1 MLRVVALVEWRGGKE
16 ELWKGASMLQLISVL
31 GALAILGA
39 FAANQLG
46 WIRPSQLS
54 YAAANFVGAA
64 ILTAV
69 AVVDR
74 QIGFVVLQGA
84 WTLVSLWGIVA
95 ILRGGGRGR
104 NHRSSRRA

>member
-1 MLRVVALVEWRGGKE
+1 
-16 ELWKGASMLQLISVL
+16 MLQVVSIL

-54 YAAANFVGAA
+54 YAGANFVGAG
-64 ILTAV
+64 ILTVVAV
-69 AVVDR
+69 ADG
-74 QIGFVVLQGA
+74 QIGFTILQGA

-95 ILRGGGRGR
+95 ILRGGGHGG

>member
-1 MLRVVALVEWRGGKE
+1 MFQV
-16 ELWKGASMLQLISVL
+16 ISVV

-46 WIRPSQLS
+46 WVRPSQLS
-54 YAAANFVGAA
+54 YAAANFVGAGV
-64 ILTAV
+64 LTVV

-95 ILRGGGRGR
+95 ILHGRSHGG
-104 NHRSSRRA
+104 NNRSSRRA